1 MFHYLM
7 LAGCP
12 LKDDLFIVVGVKK
25 ADTTPI
31 KDESKVEDAIIKLL
45 RNEFG
50 LEVILG
56 GPKQVNLGASFDSCA
71 NEQGVVGSGKLLTE
85 LQFSARRPA
94 VLRRLK
100 VTRKSLLYWLQR
112 RASGN

>member
-1 MFHYLM
+1 MFHCLM

-12 LKDDLFIVVGVKK
+12 LKDDLFIIVGVKK
-25 ADTTPI
+25 TDTRPV
-31 KDESKVEDAIIKLL
+31 KDQSKVEDAIIKLL

-56 GPKQVNLGASFDSCA
+56 GPRQVNLDASFNSCA
-71 NEQGVVGSGKLLTE
+71 NEQGVVGSEKPLTE

-112 RASGN
+112 RVSGN